1 MHPEDEGPPEDAGG
15 SDEGPDAVR
24 RATDVCL
31 KLLSMRA
38 RSRHELDAALTRKG
52 FTAKVRDEALSRVQG
67 WGYLDDARFAQ
78 ERAASLL
85 RKGRLGPQAVLQRL
99 EAHGLGEAAAREAL
113 ARATHVE
120 AFDALAAA
128 RAVLEGKGLLGRPL
142 SAKERAR
149 AGRLLDSRGFSEDV
163 VHRLLGEPS
172 LDPSG
177 PDE

>member
-1 MHPEDEGPPEDAGG
+1 MHPEDEGPPEDSEAV
-15 SDEGPDAVR
+15 DTGPDGVR
-24 RATDVCL
+24 RATDTCL

-38 RSRHELDAALTRKG
+38 RSRHELEQALTRKG
-52 FTAKVRDEALSRVQG
+52 FAEAVREQALARVQG

-85 RKGRLGPQAVLQRL
+85 RKGRLGPRAVLQRL
-99 EAHGLGEAAAREAL
+99 EAHGVGDAAAREAVE
-113 ARATHVE
+113 RASGAE
-120 AFDALAAA
+120 GFDALSAA
-128 RAVLEGKGLLGRPL
+128 RAVLDGKGLLGRPL

-163 VHRLLGEPS
+163 IHRLLGEPS

-177 PDE
+177 PEE